1 MKKII
6 LILAMI
12 FSFTSLS
19 AMDDKKTAPNFE
31 ATTLTGEKVTLEQFK
46 GKKVVWLSFWATWC
60 PYCKKEIPA
69 LKEIHKK
76 YGDKVEILAIN
87 IGVRDSVEK
96 AKDYAFEHDLPY
108 DIIFSNDITSLYGVQ
123 GTPTQV
129 VIDINGKIAY
139 VGTRVP
145 QNVTEKNINDLLTK

>member
-12 FSFTSLS
+12 FALTNLS
-19 AMDDKKTAPNFE
+19 AMDGKNTAPNFE
-31 ATTLTGEKVTLEQFK
+31 ATTLTGKKVSLEQFK
-46 GKKVVWLSFWATWC
+46 GKKAVWLNFWATWC

-76 YGDKVEILAIN
+76 YGDKVEVLAIN

-96 AKDYAFEHDLPY
+96 AKDYAFEYDIPY
-108 DIIFSNDITSLYGVQ
+108 DIIFSNDITALYGVQ

-145 QNVTEKNINDLLTK
+145 LNLTEKNINDLLTK

>member
-1 MKKII
+1 M
-6 LILAMI
+6 AMI

-76 YGDKVEILAIN
+76 YGDKVEILAVN

-108 DIIFSNDITSLYGVQ
+108 DIIFSNDITALYGVQ

-145 QNVTEKNINDLLTK
+145 KNVTEKNINDLLTK